1 MIECNLTL
9 SNAFLIIIDKSIKSF
24 SLDKFA
30 ILQWFEHRESYQKI
44 EKNRLKKTL
53 NEYKRRITTIRRIR
67 LIESIIEFL
76 YNSLML

>member
-9 SNAFLIIIDKSIKSF
+9 SNAFLVIIDKSIKSF

-44 EKNRLKKTL
+44 DRLKKTL

>member
-9 SNAFLIIIDKSIKSF
+9 SNAFLVIIDKSIKSF

-44 EKNRLKKTL
+44 DRLKKTL

-67 LIESIIEFL
+67 LIGSIIEFL